1 MTLKYANFN
10 VTTYKSD
17 PSSRHVFLIE
27 NFGVIDTFQS
37 TLSDMNDVSSVEISC
52 GPIHVVVDVVSKIS
66 SSFTDLPDF
75 VDTENSL
82 SLVPFF
88 HSRYFPLFK
97 FNGSLRLVVNTSS
110 STELDLKIYRR
121 PDKYFIGYEYK
132 FLYSEIKTSNSTTIS
147 EIFRPFLV
155 PHIFIVEGS
164 ILTKLRLW
172 LNEEVVGEE
181 IAYYEFPPLNHLDDT
196 SCFKVTQEFN
206 DETPTKYA
214 LTAKGRIDFN
224 NDVVKVLEGW
234 SGDV

>member
-17 PSSRHVFLIE
+17 MGTRHVFLVE

-37 TLSDMNDVSSVEISC
+37 ILTNLENVKTVEISC
-52 GPIHVVVDVVSKIS
+52 GPVHVVVDVVSKIS

-75 VDTENSL
+75 VDSENSL
-82 SLVPFF
+82 SLIPFF
-88 HSRYFPLFK
+88 HSRFFPLFK
-97 FNGSLRLVVNTSS
+97 FNGSLRLVITTDADISL
-110 STELDLKIYRR
+110 ELKIYRR

-132 FLYSEIKTSNSTTIS
+132 FLYSEIKTSKSLNIS
-147 EIFRPFLV
+147 EIFRPFSV
-155 PHIFIVEGS
+155 PHIFSATES
-164 ILTKLRLW
+164 TNLRLW
-172 LNEEVVGEE
+172 LNEEVIGEE
-181 IAYYEFPPLNHLDDT
+181 IKFYEFPPLNHLDDT
-196 SCFKVTQEFN
+196 SCFKVTQKQAASTQLKFS
-206 DETPTKYA
+206 